1 MTPLPATSLLCPR
14 DMVELSA
21 GQKCFSLGIF
31 TGPPIVP
38 PPQTDKH
45 IAPVP
50 PDVSGH
56 QRRVV
61 TGGISWRRTFS
72 AFQYRNYRLY
82 FIGQLVSLIG
92 TWMTNTAQ
100 GWLVYQ
106 LTGSKALLGI
116 VAAAGTAPMLFF
128 STWGGWAADRFPK
141 RSVLICTQTV
151 MMILAFIFAGLVWS
165 GQIVPWEIIVLGLLG
180 GVVMA
185 FDMPARQSFVVEI
198 ASRED
203 LMNAISLNSAMF
215 NGARIVGPA
224 IAGFLMAKVGIAL
237 CFFIDGASFIAVLVG
252 LFLMR
257 VTPPPR
263 SGAAGGA
270 LAQSLEGFRYVWNH
284 TRVRTI
290 FALFAVVGVF
300 GWSYSVLMPA
310 FAHDILHLGEQ
321 GYGLLLGAIGVGA
334 LVGALATAAFGS
346 SISSRRLAFGGVWLF
361 SAMLFI
367 FSLNRN
373 LTIAMICLA
382 GAGFG
387 MMLFF
392 STSNTTVQTIV
403 PDEMRGRVMGIW
415 SLIFGGMIPFGS
427 LEAGAV
433 AHYFGTPATLT
444 VGAIVCALAGGVTY
458 VIVRRRD
465 AQLAQTANL
474 SS

>member
-1 MTPLPATSLLCPR
+1 MEGTDFQRTASVPEDL
-14 DMVELSA
+14 
-21 GQKCFSLGIF
+21 
-31 TGPPIVP
+31 TGRP
-38 PPQTDKH
+38 
-45 IAPVP
+45 
-50 PDVSGH
+50 
-56 QRRVV
+56 RRVA
-61 TGGISWRRTFS
+61 TGGVSWRKTFS

-82 FIGQLVSLIG
+82 FCGQLVSLIG
-92 TWMTNTAQ
+92 TWMTSTAQ

-116 VAAAGTAPMLFF
+116 VAAAGTAPMLVF
-128 STWGGWAADRFPK
+128 STLGGWAADRFPK
-141 RSVLICTQTV
+141 RSVLIWTQSV
-151 MMILAFIFAGLVWS
+151 MMILAFVLAALVGSGLVR
-165 GQIVPWEIIVLGLLG
+165 PWHIIVLALCG

-237 CFFIDGASFIAVLVG
+237 CFLIDGISFLAVLAG

-257 VTPPPR
+257 LPPLVRGP
-263 SGAAGGA
+263 AHGGP
-270 LAQSLEGFRYVWNH
+270 LAQSLEGFRYVWH
-284 TRVRTI
+284 SVRVRTI
-290 FALFAVVGVF
+290 FILFAIVGIF

-310 FAHDILHLGEQ
+310 FARDVLHLGEQ
-321 GYGLLLGAIGVGA
+321 GYGLLLGASGVGA
-334 LVGALATAAFGS
+334 LAGALTTAAFGS
-346 SISSRRLAFGGVWLF
+346 SLSPRKMAFGGVWLF
-361 SAMLFI
+361 SLMLLI
-367 FSLNRN
+367 FSYNRN
-373 LTIAMICLA
+373 LTVAVLCLA
-382 GAGFG
+382 GTGFG

-415 SLIFGGMIPFGS
+415 ALIFGGMIPFGS

-433 AHYFGTPATLT
+433 AHYFGTSATLAI
-444 VGAIVCALAGGVTY
+444 GAIVCALAAGVTL

-465 AQLAQTANL
+465 AQLAAAAA
-474 SS
+474 

>member
-1 MTPLPATSLLCPR
+1 MNSTQAEHVASVPE
-14 DMVELSA
+14 DV
-21 GQKCFSLGIF
+21 
-31 TGPPIVP
+31 TGRP
-38 PPQTDKH
+38 
-45 IAPVP
+45 
-50 PDVSGH
+50 
-56 QRRVV
+56 RRVV
-61 TGGISWRRTFS
+61 SGGVSWRNTFS
-72 AFQYRNYRLY
+72 AFRYRNYRLY
-82 FIGQLVSLIG
+82 FCGQLVSLIG

-116 VAAAGTAPMLFF
+116 VAAAGTAPMLVF

-141 RSVLICTQTV
+141 RSVLICTQFV

-165 GQIVPWEIIVLGLLG
+165 EKIQPWEIIVLGLCG

-224 IAGFLMAKVGIAL
+224 IAGLLMAKVGIAL
-237 CFFIDGASFIAVLVG
+237 CFFIDGVSFVAVLAG

-257 VTPPPR
+257 LAPRPR
-263 SGAAGGA
+263 SAASGGA

-290 FALFAVVGVF
+290 FALFAIVGIF

-310 FAHDILHLGEQ
+310 FAHDTLHLGER
-321 GYGLLLGAIGVGA
+321 GYGLLLGASGVGA
-334 LVGALATAAFGS
+334 LIGALVTATFGS
-346 SISSRRLAFGGVWLF
+346 SLPSRQMAFGGVWLF
-361 SAMLFI
+361 SAMLLI
-367 FSLNRN
+367 FAFNRN
-373 LTIAMICLA
+373 LYIAMLCLA

-415 SLIFGGMIPFGS
+415 ALIFGGMIPFGS
-427 LEAGAV
+427 LEAGAL
-433 AHYFGTPATLT
+433 AHYLGTSATLAI
-444 VGAIVCALAGGVTY
+444 GACICALAAAATLMV
-458 VIVRRRD
+458 VRLRD
-465 AQLAQTANL
+465 AQLAAAA
-474 SS
+474 

>member
-1 MTPLPATSLLCPR
+1 MESTPPATPNR
-14 DMVELSA
+14 HV
-21 GQKCFSLGIF
+21 
-31 TGPPIVP
+31 
-38 PPQTDKH
+38 
-45 IAPVP
+45 APVP
-50 PDVSGH
+50 PD

-82 FIGQLVSLIG
+82 FCGQLISLIG
-92 TWMTNTAQ
+92 TWMTSTAQ

-116 VAAAGTAPMLFF
+116 VAAAGTAPMLVF

-141 RSVLICTQTV
+141 RSVLVCTQIA
-151 MMILAFIFAGLVWS
+151 MMILSFITAGLVWS
-165 GQIVPWEIIVLGLLG
+165 KWIVPWEIIVLGLFG
-180 GVVMA
+180 GVATA

-215 NGARIVGPA
+215 NGARIIGPA
-224 IAGFLMAKVGIAL
+224 VAGFLMAKVGIAL
-237 CFFIDGASFIAVLVG
+237 CFFIDGVSFLAVLAA
-252 LFLMR
+252 LLLMQLPAH
-257 VTPPPR
+257 VVN
-263 SGAAGGA
+263 ANAGGA
-270 LAQSLEGFRYVWNH
+270 LAQSLEGFRYVWHH

-290 FALFAVVGVF
+290 FALFAIVGVF

-310 FAHDILHLGEQ
+310 FAQDVLHLGEQ
-321 GYGLLLGAIGVGA
+321 GYGLLLGASGVGA
-334 LVGALATAAFGS
+334 LIGALVTATFGS
-346 SISSRRLAFGGVWLF
+346 NIAPRNLAFGGVWLF
-361 SAMLFI
+361 SAMLLI
-367 FSLNRN
+367 FSFNRS
-373 LTIAMICLA
+373 LVIAMLCLA
-382 GAGFG
+382 GGGFG

-427 LEAGAV
+427 LEAGV
-433 AHYFGTPATLT
+433 LAHYVGTSATLAI
-444 VGAIVCALAGGVTY
+444 GAVVCALAAGVTF

-465 AQLAQTANL
+465 AQLAA
-474 SS
+474 SAE

>member
-1 MTPLPATSLLCPR
+1 MNSTQ
-14 DMVELSA
+14 VEH
-21 GQKCFSLGIF
+21 
-31 TGPPIVP
+31 V
-38 PPQTDKH
+38 
-45 IAPVP
+45 APVP
-50 PDVSGH
+50 EDVTGR

-61 TGGISWRRTFS
+61 TGGVSWRKTFS

-82 FIGQLVSLIG
+82 FCGQLVSLIG

-116 VAAAGTAPMLFF
+116 VAAAGTAPMLVF

-141 RSVLICTQTV
+141 RTVLIWTQSA

-165 GQIVPWEIIVLGLLG
+165 GLIRPWEIILLGLCG

-203 LMNAISLNSAMF
+203 LVNAISLNSAMF
-215 NGARIVGPA
+215 NGARIIGPA

-237 CFFIDGASFIAVLVG
+237 CFFIDGVSFLAVLAG
-252 LFLMR
+252 LFMMR
-257 VTPPPR
+257 LPPHEPAAV
-263 SGAAGGA
+263 SGGP

-284 TRVRTI
+284 VRVRTI
-290 FALFAVVGVF
+290 FALFAIVGIF

-310 FAHDILHLGEQ
+310 FARDVLHLGEQ
-321 GYGLLLGAIGVGA
+321 GYGFLLGASGVGA
-334 LVGALATAAFGS
+334 LVGALTTATFGTS
-346 SISSRRLAFGGVWLF
+346 LSPRKMAFGGVWLF
-361 SAMLFI
+361 SLMLLI
-367 FSLNRN
+367 FSFNRN
-373 LTIAMICLA
+373 LTIAMLCLA
-382 GAGFG
+382 GTGFG

-415 SLIFGGMIPFGS
+415 ALIFGGMIPFGS
-427 LEAGAV
+427 LEAGAL
-433 AHYFGTPATLT
+433 AHYVGTSATLAI
-444 VGAIVCALAGGVTY
+444 GALVCALAALVTLI
-458 VIVRRRD
+458 IVRRRD
-465 AQLAQTANL
+465 AQLAA
-474 SS
+474 SPGCA